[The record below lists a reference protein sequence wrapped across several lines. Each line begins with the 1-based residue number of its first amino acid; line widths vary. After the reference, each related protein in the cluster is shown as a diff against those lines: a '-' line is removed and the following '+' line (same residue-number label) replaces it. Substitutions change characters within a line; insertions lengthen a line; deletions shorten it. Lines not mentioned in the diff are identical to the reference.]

1 MEVVNPEL
9 HQMDGE
15 VLAKAEELGKAGVI
29 DIRERQDAFVFRV
42 QGTGALPAEDVVLTA
57 LDVLGAKLQTI
68 SVELER
74 ENSEFYGHDV
84 L

>member
-1 MEVVNPEL
+1 
-9 HQMDGE
+9 MDGE

-42 QGTGALPAEDVVLTA
+42 QGTGELPAEDVVLTA
-57 LDVLGAKLQTI
+57 HDVLGAKLQTI